1 MIVKRYF
8 ALVFCLLILGL
19 LASCKR
25 TEEEPDILP
34 TETLTTPTATIE
46 IHLTILPN
54 DPTPTVTD
62 IPSPTPTLTVS
73 PTPFFTVAP
82 TQTPV
87 PTNTPTP
94 KPTKTPTP
102 KPTATPTPKVVKE
115 DHSYKPLERYTM
127 LTKKT
132 SAQYKL
138 QQVAETNEHG
148 FRMCKDPNGEWRY
161 CVAMGTAWAGG
172 QPKDIGRCID
182 IYMENGAVLKCCLGD
197 VKSTERY
204 GRKHNDLV
212 EFIVDI
218 SKVQAIVKAHG
229 DASYESP
236 DFVGEAS
243 KVVAYDDLFIE
254 F

>member
-1 MIVKRYF
+1 MKRYF
-8 ALVFCLLILGL
+8 DLTLCITILAVLV
-19 LASCKR
+19 SCNR
-25 TEEEPDILP
+25 SSETDISP
-34 TETLTTPTATIE
+34 TSTPTPTIE
-46 IHLTILPN
+46 LHLTILPN
-54 DPTPTVTD
+54 EPTPTVTD
-62 IPSPTPTLTVS
+62 ILSPTPTMTVS

-82 TQTPV
+82 SPTPV
-87 PTNTPTP
+87 PTSTPTPSP

-102 KPTATPTPKVVKE
+102 KPAKTPTPKVVKE
-115 DHSYKPLERYTM
+115 DHSYKPMERYTM
-127 LTKKT
+127 LTNKS

-138 QQVAETNEHG
+138 QQVAVTNEHG

-218 SKVQAIVKAHG
+218 SKVQEIVKAHG

-243 KVVAYDDLFIE
+243 KVVAYEDLFIE

>member
-1 MIVKRYF
+1 MKRYF
-8 ALVFCLLILGL
+8 ALFSCVFVFVLVYLVMVN
-19 LASCKR
+19 KPKE
-25 TEEEPDILP
+25 TDISP
-34 TETLTTPTATIE
+34 TSTPTPTIE
-46 IHLTILPN
+46 LHLTILPN
-54 DPTPTVTD
+54 EPTPTVTD
-62 IPSPTPTLTVS
+62 ILSPTPTMTVS

-82 TQTPV
+82 SPTPV
-87 PTNTPTP
+87 PTSTPTPSP

-102 KPTATPTPKVVKE
+102 KPTKTPTPKVVKE

-138 QQVAETNEHG
+138 QQVAVTNEHG

-172 QPKDIGRCID
+172 HPKDIGRCID

-218 SKVQAIVKAHG
+218 SKVQEIVKAHG

-243 KVVAYDDLFIE
+243 KVVAYEDLFIE